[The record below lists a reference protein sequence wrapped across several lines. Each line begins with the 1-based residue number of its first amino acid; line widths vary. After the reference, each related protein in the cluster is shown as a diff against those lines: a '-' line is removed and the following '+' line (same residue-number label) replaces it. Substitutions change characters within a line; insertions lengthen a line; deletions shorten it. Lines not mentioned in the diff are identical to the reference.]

1 MSLEN
6 GSAIEE
12 AGTRFKLFPQPPF
25 LDAFQEPEIIEVSS
39 PAGSVGPGPED
50 DRMYTIF
57 PVGKAEPYGIGV
69 NPDGEGMYLPPWGG
83 EILPP
88 AEPDEEGHFDYLEPG
103 TPQFESAHLFGSARF
118 TMDVWEMYFDRKI
131 PWHFGNDGEKLELT
145 QLPSLDNALIG
156 WGFLE
161 AGGTQTDEH
170 GFHPY
175 SLNFDIVAHEIGHA
189 IIYSEVGLPVRNV
202 ENGEYYGFHESAA
215 DLVALITTLHFP
227 SVVDTIL
234 DNTSGNLYTMNKLS
248 RFAELS
254 QNKQIRLAANNRMLS
269 EFAAGYD
276 DEHDLAQPL
285 TGAMF
290 DILVDVFHEN
300 LVEEGLISPEVEDLS
315 DRLEGDA
322 RYSDILQNYFDE
334 RYSQNPQAFRR
345 ALLKA
350 RDYLGSYLADAWQLL
365 DADLLSYA
373 GVGQALLNVDQEL
386 TGGRYARIIE
396 GNFVV
401 REIGSVQ
408 PGPRVPKPGKESH
421 SASARTLRPPD

>member
-1 MSLEN
+1 
-6 GSAIEE
+6 
-12 AGTRFKLFPQPPF
+12 
-25 LDAFQEPEIIEVSS
+25 
-39 PAGSVGPGPED
+39 
-50 DRMYTIF
+50 
-57 PVGKAEPYGIGV
+57 
-69 NPDGEGMYLPPWGG
+69 
-83 EILPP
+83 
-88 AEPDEEGHFDYLEPG
+88 
-103 TPQFESAHLFGSARF
+103 
-118 TMDVWEMYFDRKI
+118 MYFDRKI

-373 GVGQALLNVDQEL
+373 GVGQALLNVDQDL

-401 REIGSVQ
+401 REIGSAQ